1 MTHGLFNNNSFMHLQ
16 LRSDIG
22 ILACTLLYRFISHRR
37 NEAVTTTTLEF
48 TKTRR
53 ASLVAAIF
61 MMATSA
67 IGPGFITQTATFTA
81 KMGAAFA
88 FGILASI
95 LIDFVVQLN
104 IWRIVTLTR
113 MRAAELANKA
123 IPGSGYV
130 LAILVIFGGV
140 VFNVGNIAGAG
151 LGLNALMGLD
161 PKWGGGLSALLAI
174 AIFSS
179 HRAGL
184 AVDKLIVWL
193 GLLMIGLTVFVA
205 FASNPPLGQAL
216 YQTVMPDQINFA
228 TITTIVGGTVGGY
241 ITYAGAHRLL
251 DRGTTGEENL
261 EAVTRAAL
269 SGILV
274 TGLMR
279 YVLFLAILGV
289 VASGVVID
297 ISGQGA
303 NPAAQAFQAAAG
315 QFGLRAFGLI
325 LWAAAITSVIGAA
338 YTSISFISVFKP
350 NITEQGRNRATT
362 VFIAISLLVYMLMG
376 TAPSALLLFAGGFN
390 GLVLPIGLSLFIY
403 VGWRRSDMMGGYHYP
418 RWLLVL
424 GALTCL
430 LTWYMAIKSI
440 GPIFAFLNVV

>member
-1 MTHGLFNNNSFMHLQ
+1 MQNAQ
-16 LRSDIG
+16 D
-22 ILACTLLYRFISHRR
+22 
-37 NEAVTTTTLEF
+37 F
-48 TKTRR
+48 TKARR
-53 ASLVAAIF
+53 SSLIAAIF

-104 IWRIVTLTR
+104 VWRIVSLTR
-113 MRAAELANKA
+113 MRAADLANKT
-123 IPGSGYV
+123 IPGSGYL
-130 LAILVIFGGV
+130 LAVLVIFGGL

-151 LGLNALMGLD
+151 LGLNAFMGVD
-161 PKWGGGLSALLAI
+161 AKWGGALSALLAI
-174 AIFSS
+174 GIFLS

-184 AVDKLIVWL
+184 AVDRLIVVL
-193 GLLMIGLTVFVA
+193 GLVMVALTLFVA

-216 YQTVMPDQINFA
+216 YQTVLPDQINFA

-251 DRGTTGEENL
+251 DRGTTGVDNL
-261 EAVTRAAL
+261 QAVTQAAL

-274 TGLMR
+274 TGVMR
-279 YVLFLAILGV
+279 YILFLAILGV

-297 ISGQGA
+297 TSGQGA

-315 QFGLRAFGLI
+315 QIGLRVFGLI
-325 LWAAAITSVIGAA
+325 LWAAGITSVIGAA
-338 YTSISFISVFKP
+338 YTSISFITVFAP
-350 NITEQGRNRATT
+350 SITEKGRNRATI
-362 VFIAISLLVYMLMG
+362 VFISLSLLIFVLMG
-376 TAPSALLLFAGGFN
+376 TAPAALLLFAGGFN
-390 GLVLPIGLSLFIY
+390 GLILPIGLSIFIY
-403 VGWRRSDMMGGYHYP
+403 VGWRRSDLMDGYHYP

-430 LTWYMAIKSI
+430 LTWYMAIKSV
-440 GPIFAFLNVV
+440 GPIFAFLNIA

>member
-1 MTHGLFNNNSFMHLQ
+1 M
-16 LRSDIG
+16 
-22 ILACTLLYRFISHRR
+22 
-37 NEAVTTTTLEF
+37 TTTTLEF

-113 MRAAELANKA
+113 TRAAELANKA

-174 AIFSS
+174 GIFSS

-216 YQTVMPDQINFA
+216 YQTVLPDQINFA

-303 NPAAQAFQAAAG
+303 NPAAQAFEAAAG

>member
-1 MTHGLFNNNSFMHLQ
+1 MTQ
-16 LRSDIG
+16 TAATQTAKD
-22 ILACTLLYRFISHRR
+22 
-37 NEAVTTTTLEF
+37 F
-48 TKTRR
+48 TKARR
-53 ASLVAAIF
+53 SSLIAAIF

-113 MRAAELANKA
+113 MRAADIANKA
-123 IPGSGYV
+123 IPGSGYL
-130 LAILVIFGGV
+130 LAIMVIFGGV

-161 PKWGGGLSALLAI
+161 PKWGGALSALMAI
-174 AIFSS
+174 GIFLSR
-179 HRAGL
+179 RAGM
-184 AVDKLIVWL
+184 AVDRMIVVL
-193 GLLMIGLTVFVA
+193 GLVMIGMTLFVA

-216 YQTVMPDQINFA
+216 YQTILPETVDFA
-228 TITTIVGGTVGGY
+228 IITTIVGGTVGGY

-251 DRGTTGEENL
+251 DRGTTGIENL
-261 EAVTRAAL
+261 RAVNKAAL

-279 YVLFLAILGV
+279 YILFLAILGV

-303 NPAAQAFQAAAG
+303 NPAAQAFQATAG
-315 QFGLRAFGLI
+315 EFGLRIFGLI

-338 YTSISFISVFKP
+338 YTSISFITVFSPTISEKA
-350 NITEQGRNRATT
+350 RNRATT
-362 VFIAISLLVYMLMG
+362 VFIAVSLLIYVLMG
-376 TAPSALLLFAGGFN
+376 TAPAALLLFAGGFN
-390 GLVLPIGLSLFIY
+390 GLILPIGLSIFIY
-403 VGWRRSDMMGGYHYP
+403 VGWRRSDLMGGYHYP

-424 GALTCL
+424 GAVTCL
-430 LTWYMAIKSI
+430 LTWYMAIKSV
-440 GPIFAFLNVV
+440 GPIFAFLKVV

>member
-1 MTHGLFNNNSFMHLQ
+1 MTQ
-16 LRSDIG
+16 TAQD
-22 ILACTLLYRFISHRR
+22 
-37 NEAVTTTTLEF
+37 F

-53 ASLVAAIF
+53 ASLIAAIF

-104 IWRIVTLTR
+104 VWRIVTLTR
-113 MRAAELANKA
+113 MRAADVANNA
-123 IPGSGYV
+123 IPGSGYL
-130 LAILVIFGGV
+130 LAVLVIFGGL

-161 PKWGGGLSALLAI
+161 AKWGGGLSALLAI
-174 AIFSS
+174 GIFLS

-184 AVDKLIVWL
+184 AVDRLIVVL
-193 GLLMIGLTVFVA
+193 GLVMIGLTLFVA
-205 FASNPPLGQAL
+205 FASNPPLGEAL
-216 YQTVMPDQINFA
+216 YQTILPDQINFA

-241 ITYAGAHRLL
+241 ITYAGAHKLL
-251 DRGTTGEENL
+251 DRGTTGVENL
-261 EAVTRAAL
+261 QAVTKAAL
-269 SGILV
+269 GGILV

-279 YVLFLAILGV
+279 YILFLAILGV

-297 ISGQGA
+297 TSGQGA

-315 QFGLRAFGLI
+315 QFGLRVFGLI
-325 LWAAAITSVIGAA
+325 LWAASITSVIGAA
-338 YTSISFISVFKP
+338 YTSISFITVFKP
-350 NITEQGRNRATT
+350 DITEQGRNRATT
-362 VFIAISLLVYMLMG
+362 VFITLSLLIFVLMG
-376 TAPSALLLFAGGFN
+376 TAPAALLLFAGGFN
-390 GLVLPIGLSLFIY
+390 GLILPIGLSIFIY
-403 VGWRRSDMMGGYHYP
+403 VGWRRSDLMGGYHYP

-424 GALTCL
+424 GVLTCL
-430 LTWYMAIKSI
+430 LTWYMAIKSV
-440 GPIFAFLNVV
+440 GPIFAFLNVA

>member
-1 MTHGLFNNNSFMHLQ
+1 MA
-16 LRSDIG
+16 RS
-22 ILACTLLYRFISHRR
+22 LLNQTISHRR
-37 NEAVTTTTLEF
+37 YDAVTQTAVTQTAQDF
-48 TKTRR
+48 TKARR
-53 ASLVAAIF
+53 SSLIAAIF

-104 IWRIVTLTR
+104 VWRIVSLTR
-113 MRAAELANKA
+113 MRAADVANKA
-123 IPGSGYV
+123 IPGSGYL
-130 LAILVIFGGV
+130 LAVLVIFGGL

-161 PKWGGGLSALLAI
+161 AKWGGGLSALLAI
-174 AIFSS
+174 GIFLS

-184 AVDKLIVWL
+184 AVDRLIVVL
-193 GLLMIGLTVFVA
+193 GLVMIGLTLFVA
-205 FASNPPLGQAL
+205 FASNPPLGEAL
-216 YQTVMPDQINFA
+216 YQTVLPDQINFA

-241 ITYAGAHRLL
+241 ITYAGAHKLL
-251 DRGTTGEENL
+251 DRGTTGVENL
-261 EAVTRAAL
+261 QAVTKAAL

-279 YVLFLAILGV
+279 YILFLAILGV
-289 VASGVVID
+289 VDSGVIID
-297 ISGQGA
+297 TSGQGA

-315 QFGLRAFGLI
+315 QIGLRVFGLI
-325 LWAAAITSVIGAA
+325 LWAASITSVIGAA
-338 YTSISFISVFKP
+338 YTSISFITVFKP

-362 VFIAISLLVYMLMG
+362 VFIALSLLIFVLMG
-376 TAPSALLLFAGGFN
+376 TAPAALLLFAGGFN
-390 GLVLPIGLSLFIY
+390 GLILPIGLSIFIY
-403 VGWRRSDMMGGYHYP
+403 VGWRRSDLMDGYHYP

-424 GALTCL
+424 GVLTCM
-430 LTWYMAIKSI
+430 LTWYMAIKSV
-440 GPIFAFLNVV
+440 GPIFAFLNVI